1 MSEMQKMLLKSSKE
15 KIFTVQGSISSGQ
28 KEVED
33 TILTTDLLE
42 MTSVTNVEKGVTLHV
57 IAENVAEEVEACLD
71 EEEEDVVVAGAD
83 IEADHQEEVMT
94 ETAAR
99 VLDEVVEV
107 GVEVA
112 HHEEKVL
119 QVQEVDLVV

>member
-94 ETAAR
+94 ETAR